1 MKLFVHPAS
10 GHAYKVRLMLAFA
23 DIPYDSE
30 EIDIFSPRES
40 RPEDF
45 RLNSKFSEVPTL
57 IDEGEAFV
65 QSNAILLHLAQKHQ
79 VLGGQDKVQLNRCK
93 EWLFWE
99 ANKIGMSLPQL
110 RYAAMFDDH
119 DLNEGALL
127 WLRSRYDYDIS
138 IMENEL
144 SDGRAYFLGDEFSI
158 ADCSLAGYLYFA
170 DEAKLP
176 VPKHVQA
183 WLVRLAAL
191 PEWFHP
197 YD

>member
-65 QSNAILLHLAQKHQ
+65 QSNAILLHLAQKYQ
-79 VLGGQDKVQLNRCK
+79 VLGGRDEVQLNRCK

-110 RYAAMFDDH
+110 RYAAMFEDH
-119 DLNEGALL
+119 GLNAGALL
-127 WLRSRYDYDIS
+127 WLRSRYDYDVN
-138 IMENEL
+138 IMDNEL
-144 SDGRAYFLGDEFSI
+144 SDGRAYFLGDELSI

-170 DEAKLP
+170 EEAKLP

-183 WLVRLAAL
+183 WLDRLAAL